1 MVVKAYKNSRKWSGR
16 LGLLLAA
23 SLFSAQPVLAQG
35 DAPLTPDQQ
44 LARDI
49 YRDVVAFRTARGQQ
63 QVPAMVAYLV
73 DRFKQAGFSDD
84 DIQVTDYDSEGEKTQ
99 GLMVTYRAK
108 PGSTAKP
115 IVLLGHM
122 DVVDALAKDWV
133 RPPFTLTEEEGY
145 FFGRGTDDNKYGITN
160 LTATFLRLKQEGWQ
174 PSRDLVLVFS
184 GDEETGMISTRA
196 QAKYVADNIDP
207 EFILNSDAGGI
218 ALAEDGTPV
227 AFRVQSAEKTFATYE
242 LTVTNPGGHSSRPRS
257 DNAIYEL
264 AAALGKIAAYQ
275 FPVRATDLTKSYFA
289 TAGKLTPGE
298 LGQAMLK
305 FAADPSDESAIATL
319 QANPETVG
327 TLGTTCVAT
336 MLEAGHAENALPQSA
351 TATVN
356 CRIFPGEGAAATEA
370 KLKEVIGNDD
380 VAFKLITDVTESPES
395 KLRDDVKAALRFSLD
410 KRYPGMTILPYMESG
425 GTDGMHYRTLGY
437 DTVALSGAAL
447 KASDMFAHGLN
458 ERLPVD
464 SFYGGLDHWYWILK
478 KLAE

>member
-1 MVVKAYKNSRKWSGR
+1 MVKANRNLRKWSGR
-16 LGLLLAA
+16 LAVLLAA
-23 SLFSAQPVLAQG
+23 STLSIQPVLAQ
-35 DAPLTPDQQ
+35 DTVPLTPDQQ

-49 YRDVVAFRTARGQQ
+49 YRDVIGFRTARGQQ

-73 DRFKQAGFSDD
+73 DRFKKAGFNDD
-84 DIQVTDYDSEGEKTQ
+84 DIQVTDYDSDGEKTQ
-99 GLMVTYRAK
+99 GLIVTYRAK
-108 PGSTAKP
+108 PGSSKKP

-184 GDEETGMISTRA
+184 GDEETGMVSTKA
-196 QAKYVADNIDP
+196 QAEYVAKNIDP
-207 EFILNSDAGGI
+207 AFVLNSDAGGI
-218 ALAEDGTPV
+218 ALAEDDTPV

-264 AAALGKIAAYQ
+264 ADALGKIAAYK
-275 FPVRATDLTKSYFA
+275 FPVRATDLTRSYFA

-298 LGQAMLK
+298 LGQAMLQ
-305 FAADPSDESAIATL
+305 FAADPSDEAAIAAL

-370 KLKEVIGNDD
+370 KLKEVIGNDN
-380 VAFKLITDVTESPES
+380 VTFKLITDVTESPES

-437 DTVALSGAAL
+437 DTVALSGAAM

>member
-1 MVVKAYKNSRKWSGR
+1 MKAYRNSRKWSGR
-16 LGLLLAA
+16 LALLLAA
-23 SLFSAQPVLAQG
+23 SVLSTQPALAQ
-35 DAPLTPDQQ
+35 DTAALTPHQQ

-49 YRDVVAFRTARGQQ
+49 YRDVIAFRTARGQE

-73 DRFKQAGFSDD
+73 DRFKKAGFSDE
-84 DIQVTDYDSEGEKTQ
+84 DIHVTDYDSEGEKTQ

-122 DVVDALAKDWV
+122 DVVDALARDWV

-184 GDEETGMISTRA
+184 GDEETGMVSTKA
-196 QAKYVADNIDP
+196 QAKYVAENIDP
-207 EFILNSDAGGI
+207 EIILNSDAGGI

-264 AAALGKIAAYQ
+264 AEALGKIAAYQ
-275 FPVRATDLTKSYFA
+275 FPVRATDLTRSYFA

-298 LGQAMLK
+298 LGQAMLR
-305 FAADPSDESAIATL
+305 FAADPTDASAIATL
-319 QANPETVG
+319 RANPETVG

-336 MLEAGHAENALPQSA
+336 MLQAGHAENALPQSA

-356 CRIFPGEGAAATEA
+356 CRIFPGEGATATEA
-370 KLKEVIGNDD
+370 KLKQAVGDD
-380 VAFKLITDVTESPES
+380 KVSFKLVTDVTESPES

-437 DTVALSGAAL
+437 DTVAISGAAL

-458 ERLPVD
+458 ERLPVA

>member
-1 MVVKAYKNSRKWSGR
+1 MHELWTNRNKWPGR
-16 LGLLLAA
+16 LALLVAA
-23 SLFSAQPVLAQG
+23 SVFSAQPAVAQ
-35 DAPLTPDQQ
+35 DAAALTPDQQ

-49 YRDVVAFRTARGQQ
+49 YRDVIAFRTARGQQ
-63 QVPAMVAYLV
+63 HVPAMVAYLV
-73 DRFKQAGFSDD
+73 DRFKKAGFTDE

-108 PGSTAKP
+108 PGSSKKP

-184 GDEETGMISTRA
+184 GDEETGMVSTKA
-196 QAKYVADNIDP
+196 QAKHVAENIDP
-207 EFILNSDAGGI
+207 EIVLNSDAGGI

-264 AAALGKIAAYQ
+264 AEVLGKIAAYK
-275 FPVRATDLTKSYFA
+275 FPVRATDLTRSYFA

-305 FAADPSDESAIATL
+305 FAADPSDEAAIATL

-380 VAFKLITDVTESPES
+380 VTFKLITDVTESPES
-395 KLRDDVKAALRFSLD
+395 SLRDDVKAALRFSLD